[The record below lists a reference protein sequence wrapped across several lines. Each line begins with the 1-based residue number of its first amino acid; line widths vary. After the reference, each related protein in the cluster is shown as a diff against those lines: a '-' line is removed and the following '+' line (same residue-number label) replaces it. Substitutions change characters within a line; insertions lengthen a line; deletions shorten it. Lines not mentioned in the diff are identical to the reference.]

1 MFHINIYRES
11 IGNEIK
17 NRSRKSKGETWES
30 KGKERNKTHVTW
42 KQKGV
47 THVEGKEEL
56 ANNGDSEDQEQRRY
70 ALKCHNK
77 IPQEAFR
84 HELC

>member
-1 MFHINIYRES
+1 MFYINIYRES

-17 NRSRKSKGETWES
+17 NRSWKSKGETWES

-47 THVEGKEEL
+47 THVEG
-56 ANNGDSEDQEQRRY
+56 
-70 ALKCHNK
+70 
-77 IPQEAFR
+77 
-84 HELC
+84 